1 VRHQF
6 AGAADVAP
14 TILDLARVPLATT
27 VNNVP
32 QSPME
37 GISLRY
43 ALDAKDAQNRTKAQ
57 YYELYGNKGLW
68 SDGWTIVTSHR
79 LDPWRMNQNGP
90 INAPWELYNVDKD
103 PGQTVDLA
111 KKYPEKV
118 KALDALFKEQAERY
132 GVGPISN
139 FGDSRAFGAKNFM
152 AEMARRNGLW
162 AYDGA
167 VSNIGFGAM
176 PPLTARP
183 FKMEADITMRTGK
196 DSGPI
201 FAAGGS
207 SGGMAAYLIDGV
219 PAVTF
224 TDLTGKQSTIK
235 ASATLPAGANRLSIL
250 IDRPAIKPMS
260 LEPVTVTIS
269 VGDEVLVKEQVTTT
283 LPIQGYGVA
292 ETFDLGIDRGSA
304 VSSAYSADQ
313 PFSGTLGRISF
324 QIR

>member
-1 VRHQF
+1 
-6 AGAADVAP
+6 
-14 TILDLARVPLATT
+14 VPLASI

-43 ALDAKDAQNRTKAQ
+43 ALDAKDAPNRTKAQ

-90 INAPWELYNVDKD
+90 INEPWELYNVDKD

-111 KKYPEKV
+111 AKYPERV
-118 KALDALFKEQAERY
+118 KALGALFEEQAERY

-139 FGDSRAFGAKNFM
+139 FGDSRAFGTKIFM
-152 AEMARRNGLW
+152 AEMARRKGLW
-162 AYDGA
+162 AYNGP

-176 PPLTARP
+176 PPLIARP
-183 FKMEADITMRTGK
+183 FKMDADITMRTGK

-207 SGGMAAYLIDGV
+207 SGGLAAYLVDGV
-219 PAVTF
+219 PAITF
-224 TDLTGKQSTIK
+224 TDMSGKQATIK
-235 ASATLPAGANRLSIL
+235 ANAALPAGANRLSIL
-250 IDRPAIKPMS
+250 IDRPAIKPMAP
-260 LEPVTVTIS
+260 EPVTVTIL
-269 VGDEVLVKEQVTTT
+269 VGDKVLVKDQLTTT
-283 LPIQGYGVA
+283 LPVLGYGVA
-292 ETFDLGIDRGSA
+292 ETFDLGIDRGST

-313 PFSGTLGRISF
+313 PFSGTLDRISF